1 MKLLLATTNQGK
13 AAEIKSLLS
22 GFPLEI
28 FPLQKLGLTQTYPEK
43 GKTFREN
50 ARGKS
55 LFFSQKWKGLTLAED
70 SGLEVA
76 SLGGAP
82 GVLSARFSGPGANDK
97 RNIAKLLHLMEE
109 VSGNERKAR
118 FVCSMVLSKQA
129 TIIWESEE
137 HVEGVIMASPKGKFG
152 FGYDPIFY
160 YPPLNKTFAEMWP
173 EDKNKV
179 SHRGQALQK
188 MKEFLWGYL
197 ALHQKA

>member
-28 FPLQKLGLTQTYPEK
+28 SPLKKLGLTQTYPEK

-76 SLGGAP
+76 SLAGAP
-82 GVLSARFSGPGANDK
+82 GVHSARFSGPGANDK
-97 RNIAKLLHLMEE
+97 RNITKLLHLMEKVPE
-109 VSGNERKAR
+109 NKRNAR
-118 FVCSMVLSKQA
+118 FVCCMVLAAQA
-129 TIIWESEE
+129 TIIWETEE
-137 HVEGVIMASPKGKFG
+137 YAEGVIASSPKGKFG
-152 FGYDPIFY
+152 FGYDPVFFY
-160 YPPLNKTFAEMWP
+160 SLLNKTFAELRP

-179 SHRGQALQK
+179 SHRGKALQK
-188 MKEFLWGYL
+188 LKEFLQGYL
-197 ALHQKA
+197 SSFQKA